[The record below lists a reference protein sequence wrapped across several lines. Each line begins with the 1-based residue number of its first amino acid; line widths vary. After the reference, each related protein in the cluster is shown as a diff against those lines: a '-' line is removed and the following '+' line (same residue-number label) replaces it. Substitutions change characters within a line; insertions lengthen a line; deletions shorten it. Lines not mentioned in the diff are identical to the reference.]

1 MIAPTYT
8 VEPGNYLSQIA
19 VVEYGNANDW
29 PLIWNANRDKIR
41 DPNLIYPGQV
51 LYIPKHASHIV
62 YDSDN
67 ESDDSDGYTP
77 QNSTDYL
84 AKHSASGLSGTLG
97 CNGLES
103 LWTANGGNPRA
114 AFTAAEIAMAES
126 SGKEFATGPAGE
138 RGYWQIHPD
147 HGALSTYD
155 PNGNAKAAIIISFD
169 GTNWSA
175 WTTYTSG
182 AYIGRC

>member
-1 MIAPTYT
+1 MITPTYT

-29 PLIWNANRDKIR
+29 PLIWEANRAQIH

-51 LYIPKHASHIV
+51 FYIPKHARSVPVPIYGDNDSGVDNDPGGTV
-62 YDSDN
+62 YVARHS
-67 ESDDSDGYTP
+67 ES
-77 QNSTDYL
+77 N
-84 AKHSASGLSGTLG
+84 LSGTLD
-97 CNGLES
+97 CRGLMQ
-103 LWTANGGNPRA
+103 LWDANGGNPA
-114 AFTAAEIAMAES
+114 KAFTAAEIAMAES
-126 SGKEFATGPAGE
+126 SGNEFATGPVGE
-138 RGYWQIHPD
+138 RGYWQINPD
-147 HGALSTYD
+147 HGTLSTYD
-155 PNGNAKAAIIISFD
+155 PNGNAKAAIIISFN